1 VKRLMQR
8 DGLSQEDIRS
18 RIRAQMPLAE
28 KMKRADYIIDNN
40 GSMEESKRQVEQLYQ
55 ELSAL
60 ARAKK

>member
-1 VKRLMQR
+1 
-8 DGLSQEDIRS
+8 
-18 RIRAQMPLAE
+18 MPLAE